1 MYRVSFSKTDTRES
15 NMWEWDSI
23 YSGFYFPKCKLKNP
37 TCGSPVKKINS
48 QLYWFH
54 FPKWTTKEFHSL
66 GSSCT
71 GFHVPKRTKKDISWS
86 SCCDF
91 IFTNNQGWSM
101 RTITKEEHFSVRR
114 KSMKVEANLSARLN
128 YFRNHRH
135 LFALGIK
142 QKMGIHLYWVSFSK
156 TDNHEFHTWESSCTG
171 FHFPKRTNQD
181 IS

>member
-1 MYRVSFSKTDTRES
+1 MENQRISF
-15 NMWEWDSI
+15 I
-23 YSGFYFPKCKLKNP
+23 G
-37 TCGSPVKKINS
+37 V
-48 QLYWFH
+48 QLYWVSF
-54 FPKWTTKEFHSL
+54 FKTDK
-66 GSSCT
+66 
-71 GFHVPKRTKKDISWS
+71 KRYQLVKLLILFS
-86 SCCDF
+86 
-91 IFTNNQGWSM
+91 QGWSM

-181 IS
+181 ISWTLRNTCIAGLWMIISTPNRQPGVLSSPLFLLETS